1 MGQNKKNKKYYYRSV
16 SKKHG
21 LSRMNK
27 HLAKPRSKNASSL
40 YFDAV
45 GALRV

>member
-1 MGQNKKNKKYYYRSV
+1 MGQNEKNNKYYYRSG
-16 SKKHG
+16 SKTHS
-21 LSRMNK
+21 LLRMNK
-27 HLAKPRSKNASSL
+27 HLAKPISKNASSL